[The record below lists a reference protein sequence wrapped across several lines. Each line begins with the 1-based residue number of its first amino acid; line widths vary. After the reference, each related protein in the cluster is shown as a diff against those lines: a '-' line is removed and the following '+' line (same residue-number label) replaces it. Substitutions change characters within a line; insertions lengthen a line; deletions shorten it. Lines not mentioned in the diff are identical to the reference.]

1 MPVVA
6 MMNVARKQGLVITID
21 GPAGVGKSTTA
32 FALASRLGYAY
43 FDTGALYRAIAW
55 AVHRAGIDC
64 SDAAAMASLL
74 ASMDMQVF
82 LEGGVTRIVIN
93 NEDVTSQLRSP
104 DISRLASAVAM
115 LPSVRQ
121 RLLPIQQ
128 QYGRVGGIVVEGR
141 DMGTR
146 VFPDADAKFFL
157 DADLD
162 TRTARR
168 YREMVRAG
176 YPDQPGEI
184 QRHIQERD
192 RNDRARHIAPLK
204 PADDA
209 VRIDSSS
216 LTVDQ
221 VVENMMDLLPGRS

>member
-1 MPVVA
+1 MVTNA
-6 MMNVARKQGLVITID
+6 ARRQGLVITID

-32 FALASRLGYAY
+32 CALASRLGYAY

-55 AVHRAGIDC
+55 VVQRAGIAC
-64 SDAAAMASLL
+64 SDAVAMASLL
-74 ASMDMQVF
+74 VSTDMQVF
-82 LEGGVTRIVIN
+82 LEGGVTRVVID

-104 DISRLASAVAM
+104 AISRLASAVAM

-121 RLLPIQQ
+121 WLLPIQQ
-128 QYGRVGGIVVEGR
+128 RHGRVGGIVVEGR
-141 DMGTR
+141 DMGTS

-168 YREMVRAG
+168 YRETSRAG
-176 YPDQPGEI
+176 YPEHPREI
-184 QRHIQERD
+184 QQHIRERD
-192 RNDRARHIAPLK
+192 TNDRSRQTAPLK

-209 VRIDSSS
+209 VVIDSSA

-221 VVENMMDLLPGRS
+221 VVENMMEWIPGRS